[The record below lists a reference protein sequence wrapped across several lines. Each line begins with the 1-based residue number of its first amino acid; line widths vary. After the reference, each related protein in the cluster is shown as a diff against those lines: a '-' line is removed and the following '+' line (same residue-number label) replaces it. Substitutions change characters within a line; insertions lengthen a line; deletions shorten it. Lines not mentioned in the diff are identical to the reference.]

1 MATENTVSTKPVEM
15 SIAVD
20 LQEPQGPC
28 EIIVDNLDDIAEYD
42 PIMPTENDYAY
53 IETGP
58 FVYLIKAEILNI
70 TIRAR
75 MTARQAQV
83 FEMAMNW
90 GLDNVA
96 IGDILNLDES
106 TVRYH
111 LEAAIKKAKKLK
123 HVGVMTVIVETFGWA
138 GLRNLMRE

>member
-28 EIIVDNLDDIAEYD
+28 EIIVDNLDDIEYD
-42 PIMPTENDYAY
+42 PIMPTEDDYAY

-58 FVYLIKAEILNI
+58 FAYLIKAEILNI

-75 MTARQAQV
+75 MTARQAEV

-90 GLDNVA
+90 GLDNYA
-96 IGDILNLDES
+96 IGDILHLDES
-106 TVRYH
+106 TVRMH
-111 LEAAIKKAKKLK
+111 LSAAIAKAQRLE

-138 GLRNLMRE
+138 GLRDLMRE

>member
-1 MATENTVSTKPVEM
+1 MATENT
-15 SIAVD
+15 

-42 PIMPTENDYAY
+42 PIMPTEDDYAY

-58 FVYLIKAEILNI
+58 FACLIKAEIRQI
-70 TIRAR
+70 AVRAR

-90 GLDNVA
+90 GLDNYA

-138 GLRNLMRE
+138 GLRDLMRE

>member
-1 MATENTVSTKPVEM
+1 MATENTVSTKPVEI

-42 PIMPTENDYAY
+42 PIMPTEDDYAY

-58 FVYLIKAEILNI
+58 FAYLIKAEILNI

-111 LEAAIKKAKKLK
+111 LEAAIKKAKKLE

-138 GLRNLMRE
+138 GLRDLMRE

>member
-28 EIIVDNLDDIAEYD
+28 EIIVDNLDDIEYD
-42 PIMPTENDYAY
+42 PIMPTEDDYAY

-58 FVYLIKAEILNI
+58 FAYLIKAEILNI

-138 GLRNLMRE
+138 GLRDLMRE